1 MSGAHIL
8 LVDDDPA
15 ILRAVRRAL
24 EAQGFAVRSAGT
36 GKEALAAFRE
46 FRPDVILLD
55 LLLPDGDGIDICRR
69 IRDEA
74 TTPVIVLS
82 AVGDDQRKVLA
93 LDSGA
98 DDYITKPFSI
108 EELQARIR
116 VALRHAARSP
126 IEPAVVA
133 GPIRIDLASRTVT
146 VEGAEVR
153 LTPREYDLLRLLAEH
168 DGRVLTQRYILSRV
182 WGPAYGE
189 EGHILRTFVHQLRA
203 KLGPAGRL
211 IVTDPGVGYRLAT
224 AQA

>member
-98 DDYITKPFSI
+98 DDYITKPFSPRKLVERI
-108 EELQARIR
+108 NAILGQTNPQRMQA
-116 VALRHAARSP
+116 
-126 IEPAVVA
+126 
-133 GPIRIDLASRTVT
+133 
-146 VEGAEVR
+146 
-153 LTPREYDLLRLLAEH
+153 
-168 DGRVLTQRYILSRV
+168 
-182 WGPAYGE
+182 
-189 EGHILRTFVHQLRA
+189 
-203 KLGPAGRL
+203 
-211 IVTDPGVGYRLAT
+211 
-224 AQA
+224 

>member
-36 GKEALAAFRE
+36 AKEALAAFGE

-82 AVGDDQRKVLA
+82 AVGDDERKVLA